1 MFIPGFQAIGIK
13 ILAGIV
19 IGALAGAL
27 LGGVFGAIS
36 GYAQEGKEGI
46 VSGALQGAVEGLG
59 LGAALGGLGGV
70 GMAAGKALGCS
81 SAMTAIFSCSSK
93 LSLGMIAF
101 DMTSLGYNFQERLIK
116 DNKTD
121 KRLIPSFIGAPL
133 SKLNEKA
140 HKNPFYNGLQT
151 LTFATAAFSG
161 GYVKAASCFIAGT
174 LVATAAGMK
183 AIETIRPGDLVLSAN
198 AETMETGYK
207 PVLETYV
214 RKVNKLVHLTVNGE
228 KITTTEDHPFYV
240 NGQGFV
246 HAIDLCIGSEL
257 VNSSG
262 EIVKIESIFR
272 ESLKDDVET
281 VYNFKVD
288 DYHTYFVGI
297 NGILVHNNNYTED
310 VESGKTTLDTKKQK
324 GNYCEMKM
332 DEHYE
337 NNNFTRMG
345 DERIGSLDDKIHHGI
360 DGVYKNNDPNGSPQ
374 YIIGE
379 AKYGTSQLGNQS
391 SGRQMSDSWIMK
403 NLEKVVGPEEADTI
417 LIEGYEREL
426 FRVKTTTGSNG
437 ELKVTTSVKKNDSEG
452 YINNPGK

>member
-214 RKVNKLVHLTVNGE
+214 RKVNKLVHL
-228 KITTTEDHPFYV
+228 
-240 NGQGFV
+240 
-246 HAIDLCIGSEL
+246 GSEL